1 MNTKKAI
8 LEYFELIEELIQT
21 GASKNLKHQ
30 IITLPAMEKLLEC
43 TITVA
48 VVPINSMQTH
58 FQFGWKTKEE
68 SFRGTKIITLN

>member
-1 MNTKKAI
+1 MNTKKAL

-48 VVPINSMQTH
+48 VVPMNSMQTH
-58 FQFGWKTKEE
+58 FQFGWKNKEE
-68 SFRGTKIITLN
+68 NFRGTKIITLN